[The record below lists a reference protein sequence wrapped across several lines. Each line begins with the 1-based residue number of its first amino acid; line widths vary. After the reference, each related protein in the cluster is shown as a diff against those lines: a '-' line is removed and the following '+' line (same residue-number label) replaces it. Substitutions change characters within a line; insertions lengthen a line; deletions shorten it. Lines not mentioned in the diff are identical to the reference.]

1 LYCLHE
7 VSCLTTC
14 PQEKNATEREKLGK
28 SSAEIEAVAEM
39 LRDVSTL
46 SRDASIDITHAA
58 MISLSDTANLLETSA
73 LKMVRTITLNHF
85 RSKAEQ
91 R

>member
-1 LYCLHE
+1 ML
-7 VSCLTTC
+7 LTCWITC
-14 PQEKNATEREKLGK
+14 PQEKNATDREKLGK
-28 SSAEIEAVAEM
+28 ASSEIEAVAEM

-73 LKMVRTITLNHF
+73 LKMVSTLT
-85 RSKAEQ
+85 
-91 R
+91 